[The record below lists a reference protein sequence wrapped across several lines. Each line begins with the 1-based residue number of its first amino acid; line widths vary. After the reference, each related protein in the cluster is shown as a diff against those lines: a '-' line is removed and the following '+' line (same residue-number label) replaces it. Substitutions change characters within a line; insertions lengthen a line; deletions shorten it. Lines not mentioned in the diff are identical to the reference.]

1 MLTSKIKN
9 ITFNSPIM
17 LSSGTF
23 GYGYEAIDLIDQ
35 NKIGCIITKSLTLK
49 KRDGNKHSRIHESPS
64 GMLNAIGLANVGLEK
79 FIQSKLS
86 KLNTINT
93 NFMISIAGSTI
104 DEYLDILKVLEK
116 SNGKHIGYEINVS
129 CPNIK
134 EGGLEFGVNAEIIYD
149 LISGLRDLTTKIIIV
164 KLTPNVTYIEEIAL
178 SAESAGA
185 DAISAVNTF
194 LGMSIDYKTGKTHL
208 NTKFGGVSGP
218 AIKPLAV
225 AKINKIF
232 QKVKIPIIGMG
243 GISSYKDIIEFMR
256 AGSTMIQI
264 GTLNYRNP
272 SLSDQFFDDLL
283 NFCKIN
289 NINNIS
295 ELIGKNYAE

>member
-9 ITFNSPIM
+9 ITFNSPII

-23 GYGYEAIDLIDQ
+23 GYGYEAIDLINQ
-35 NKIGCIITKSLTLK
+35 NKIGCIITKSLTFK

-64 GMLNAIGLANVGLEK
+64 GMLNAIGLANVGVEK
-79 FIQSKLS
+79 FTETKLP
-86 KLNTINT
+86 KLNAIDT
-93 NFMISIAGSTI
+93 NFVISIAGSTI

-134 EGGLEFGVNAEIIYD
+134 EGGLEFGVNAEIIYN
-149 LISGLRDLTTKIIIV
+149 LISKLRDLTTKIIIV

-194 LGMSIDYKTGKTHL
+194 LGMSIDFKTGKTHL

-218 AIKPLAV
+218 AIKPLAI

-283 NFCKIN
+283 NFCKKN
-289 NINNIS
+289 NINDIN
-295 ELIGKNYAE
+295 ELIGKNYA

>member
-9 ITFNSPIM
+9 TTFNSPIM

-35 NKIGCIITKSLTLK
+35 SKIGCIITKSLTFE
-49 KRDGNKHSRIHESPS
+49 KREGNKHSRIHESPS
-64 GMLNAIGLANVGLEK
+64 GMLNAIGLANVGVK
-79 FIQSKLS
+79 TFIKRKLP
-86 KLNTINT
+86 KLNSIDT
-93 NFMISIAGSTI
+93 NFIISIAGSTI
-104 DEYLDILKVLEK
+104 DEYLDIIKDLEQ
-116 SNGKHIGYEINVS
+116 SNGKHVGYEINVS

-134 EGGLEFGVNAEIIYD
+134 EGGLEFGVNADIIFD
-149 LISGLRDLTTKIIIV
+149 LVSKIRDLTSKIIII
-164 KLTPNVTYIEEIAL
+164 KLTPNVTYIEDIAL

-194 LGMSIDYKTGKTHL
+194 LGMSIDFKTGKTHL

-218 AIKPLAV
+218 AIKPLAI
-225 AKINKIF
+225 AKIYKIF

-243 GISSYKDIIEFMR
+243 GISSYKDIIEFIR

-264 GTLNYRNP
+264 GTLNYRDP
-272 SLSDQFFDDLL
+272 SLSDKYFDDLL
-283 NFCKIN
+283 NYCKKN
-289 NINNIS
+289 NFDSIKD
-295 ELIGKNYAE
+295 LIGKNYAE